1 MTPRQAV
8 AEAAKPRIPV
18 FSLFILAAVLLLGLI
33 IAELVVGSGNVALSD
48 VVHAASRPQSLAQ
61 IIIETIRLP
70 RALAAILVGAALAAA
85 GTVMQTVLR
94 NPLAAP
100 DILAV
105 TSGAQLAL
113 VIASLLLPF
122 AFPGFL
128 ATILGGAIGGG
139 LCLLV
144 GGGLRA
150 QPVRLALAGVAI
162 SLAFSALSSAIV
174 LMADDRASGVL
185 LWSSGLLEQSGWT
198 KVASLAPAILGGI
211 LLLSLL
217 GRQFDVMALGNDMAS
232 GLGLGKAPAV
242 IGLLATVVLS
252 GAAVSIAGPIG
263 FIGLAVPNF
272 LRAVGFHKHG
282 VLLPAAALMGAIALL
297 AADVSAQ
304 LLSSN
309 GTIIPT
315 GIFAACF
322 AAPVLILVLRRI
334 RGETRTRANLVSER
348 VLFQRKT
355 VLYSALVGLMLAAFL
370 LGLLFG
376 DGVAG
381 WQTDWQ
387 TDWQTV
393 QALRMPRVLI
403 AMGAGALLA
412 CAGLLLQLVTRNPLS
427 GPETLGL
434 SQGAALAG
442 LAGLLIGVVPGSPL
456 FALLAV
462 LGAGL
467 VVLCISLL
475 SARMSPERTA
485 LTGIAVAASLSA
497 VSTIIVIE
505 AKLQVAEALSWL
517 AGSTHGRNWQ
527 DVTALAPWLVLI
539 PLMMVLAR
547 RFDILAMGRDE
558 AESIGLN
565 TMSARIWT
573 MLLAALAV
581 AGAVATVGA
590 IGFVGLI
597 APHAARLCTGA
608 RYRQLV
614 PVTALM
620 GAILTALADVF
631 GRSLIAPQEIPA
643 GIVTA
648 FIGAPLF
655 ILLMR
660 RQSR

>member
-1 MTPRQAV
+1 MRSRDAV
-8 AEAAKPRIPV
+8 AEATKPRTHM
-18 FSLFILAAVLLLGLI
+18 FGLFLLASVLLLGLI
-33 IAELVVGSGNVALSD
+33 IAELLIGGGNVTLSD
-48 VVHAASRPQSLAQ
+48 VLQAPSRPQSLAQ

-70 RALAAILVGAALAAA
+70 RALAAVFVGAALAAA
-85 GTVMQTVLR
+85 GVIMQTVLR

-113 VIASLLLPF
+113 IIASLLLPF

-174 LMADDRASGVL
+174 LMADDRASGIL

-198 KVASLAPAILGGI
+198 RVASLAPAILAGI
-211 LLLSLL
+211 LLLALL

-232 GLGLGKAPAV
+232 GLGLGKAPAI

-272 LRAVGFHKHG
+272 LRAIGFHKHG
-282 VLLPAAALMGAIALL
+282 LLLPAAALLGAVALL
-297 AADVSAQ
+297 AADVAAQ
-304 LLSSN
+304 LLSSH
-309 GTIIPT
+309 GTFIPA
-315 GIFAACF
+315 GVFVACF

-334 RGETRTRANLVSER
+334 KGETRTRANVVSQK

-355 VLYSALVGLMLAAFL
+355 VLYPVLAGLMVTAFL

-381 WQTDWQ
+381 WQTDWN
-387 TDWQTV
+387 TV
-393 QALRMPRVLI
+393 YALRMPRVLI

-456 FALLAV
+456 FALLAL

-475 SARMSPERTA
+475 SIRMSPERTA
-485 LTGIAVAASLSA
+485 LTGIAVAASLAA

-539 PLMMVLAR
+539 PLMMILAR
-547 RFDILAMGRDE
+547 WFDILAMGRDE

-573 MLLAALAV
+573 MLLASLAV

-597 APHAARLCTGA
+597 APHAARLCSGA

-614 PVTALM
+614 PVTALI
-620 GAILTALADVF
+620 GAILTAFADMF
-631 GRSLIAPQEIPA
+631 GRTLIAPQEIPA

>member
-1 MTPRQAV
+1 MTPRHAV
-8 AEAAKPRIPV
+8 AEAAKPRIHV
-18 FSLFILAAVLLLGLI
+18 FSLFILATVLLLGLI

-48 VVHAASRPQSLAQ
+48 VVQAPSRPQSLAQ

-70 RALAAILVGAALAAA
+70 RALAAVLVGAALAAA

-113 VIASLLLPF
+113 IIASLLLPF

-211 LLLSLL
+211 LLLALL

-232 GLGLGKAPAV
+232 GLGLGKAPAI

-282 VLLPAAALMGAIALL
+282 ILLPAAGLLGAIALL

-304 LLSSN
+304 LLSNN

-315 GIFAACF
+315 GVLAACF

-334 RGETRTRANLVSER
+334 KGEMRARANVVSEK

-355 VLYSALVGLMLAAFL
+355 VLYSALVGMMLAAFL

-381 WQTDWQ
+381 WQTDWN
-387 TDWQTV
+387 TV
-393 QALRMPRVLI
+393 SALRMPRVLI

-527 DVTALAPWLVLI
+527 DVAALSPWLVLI

-565 TMSARIWT
+565 TMSARLWT
-573 MLLAALAV
+573 MLLASLAV

-597 APHAARLCTGA
+597 APHAARLCAGA

-620 GAILTALADVF
+620 GAILTAFADMF
-631 GRSLIAPQEIPA
+631 GRTLIAPQEIPA

>member
-1 MTPRQAV
+1 MRSRDAV
-8 AEAAKPRIPV
+8 AEATKPRTHM
-18 FSLFILAAVLLLGLI
+18 FGLFLLASVLLLGLI
-33 IAELVVGSGNVALSD
+33 IVELLVGGGNVTLSD
-48 VVHAASRPQSLAQ
+48 VLQAPSRPQSLAQ

-70 RALAAILVGAALAAA
+70 RALAAVLVGAALAAA
-85 GTVMQTVLR
+85 GVIMQTVLR

-113 VIASLLLPF
+113 IIASLLLPF

-174 LMADDRASGVL
+174 LMADDRASGIL

-198 KVASLAPAILGGI
+198 RVASLAPAILAGI
-211 LLLSLL
+211 LLLALL

-232 GLGLGKAPAV
+232 GLGLGKAPAI

-272 LRAVGFHKHG
+272 LRAIGFHKHG
-282 VLLPAAALMGAIALL
+282 LLLPAAALLGAVALL
-297 AADVSAQ
+297 AADVAAQ
-304 LLSSN
+304 LLSSH
-309 GTIIPT
+309 GTIIPA
-315 GIFAACF
+315 GVFAACF
-322 AAPVLILVLRRI
+322 AAPVLILVLRRLK
-334 RGETRTRANLVSER
+334 GETRTRANVVSQK

-355 VLYSALVGLMLAAFL
+355 ALYPVLVGLMVAAFL
-370 LGLLFG
+370 LGLIFG

-381 WQTDWQ
+381 WQTDWN
-387 TDWQTV
+387 TV
-393 QALRMPRVLI
+393 YALRMPRVLI

-456 FALLAV
+456 FALLAL

-475 SARMSPERTA
+475 SIRMSPERTA
-485 LTGIAVAASLSA
+485 LTGIAVAASLAA

-517 AGSTHGRNWQ
+517 AGSTHGRNWE
-527 DVTALAPWLVLI
+527 DVTALAPWLVVI
-539 PLMMVLAR
+539 PLMMILAR

-573 MLLAALAV
+573 MLLASLAV

-597 APHAARLCTGA
+597 APHAARLCSGA

-614 PVTALM
+614 PVTALI
-620 GAILTALADVF
+620 GAILTAFADMF
-631 GRSLIAPQEIPA
+631 GRTLIAPQEIPA

>member
-1 MTPRQAV
+1 MRSRDAV
-8 AEAAKPRIPV
+8 AEATKPRTHM
-18 FSLFILAAVLLLGLI
+18 FGLFLLASVLLLGLI
-33 IAELVVGSGNVALSD
+33 IAELLVGGGNVTLSD
-48 VVHAASRPQSLAQ
+48 VLQAPSRPQSLAQ

-70 RALAAILVGAALAAA
+70 RALAAVLVGAALAAA
-85 GTVMQTVLR
+85 GVIMQTVLR

-113 VIASLLLPF
+113 IIASLLLPF

-174 LMADDRASGVL
+174 LMADDRASGIL

-198 KVASLAPAILGGI
+198 RVASLAPAILAGI
-211 LLLSLL
+211 LLLALL

-232 GLGLGKAPAV
+232 GLGLGKAPAI

-272 LRAVGFHKHG
+272 LRAIGFHKHG
-282 VLLPAAALMGAIALL
+282 LLLPAAALLGAVALL
-297 AADVSAQ
+297 AADVAAQ
-304 LLSSN
+304 LLSSH
-309 GTIIPT
+309 GTIIPA
-315 GIFAACF
+315 GVFAACF
-322 AAPVLILVLRRI
+322 AAPVLILVLRRLK
-334 RGETRTRANLVSER
+334 GETRTRANVVSQK

-355 VLYSALVGLMLAAFL
+355 ALYPVLVGLMVAAFL
-370 LGLLFG
+370 LGLIFG

-381 WQTDWQ
+381 WQTDWN
-387 TDWQTV
+387 TV
-393 QALRMPRVLI
+393 YALRMPRVLI

-456 FALLAV
+456 FALLTL

-475 SARMSPERTA
+475 SIRMSPERTA
-485 LTGIAVAASLSA
+485 LTGIAVAASLAA

-517 AGSTHGRNWQ
+517 AGSTHGRNWE
-527 DVTALAPWLVLI
+527 DVTALAPWLVVI
-539 PLMMVLAR
+539 PLMMILAR

-573 MLLAALAV
+573 MLLASLAV

-597 APHAARLCTGA
+597 APHAARLCSGA

-614 PVTALM
+614 PVTALI
-620 GAILTALADVF
+620 GAILTAFADMF
-631 GRSLIAPQEIPA
+631 GRTLIAPQEIPA

>member
-1 MTPRQAV
+1 MRSRDAV
-8 AEAAKPRIPV
+8 AEAAKPRTHV
-18 FSLFILAAVLLLGLI
+18 FGLFLLASVLLLGLI
-33 IAELVVGSGNVALSD
+33 IAELLVGSGNVTLSD
-48 VVHAASRPQSLAQ
+48 VLQAPSRPQSLAQ

-70 RALAAILVGAALAAA
+70 RALAAVLVGAALAAT
-85 GTVMQTVLR
+85 GVIMQTVLR

-113 VIASLLLPF
+113 IIASLLLPF

-174 LMADDRASGVL
+174 LMADDRASGIL

-198 KVASLAPAILGGI
+198 RVASLAPAILAGI
-211 LLLSLL
+211 LLLALL

-232 GLGLGKAPAV
+232 GLGLGKAPAI

-282 VLLPAAALMGAIALL
+282 LLLPAAALLGAVALL
-297 AADVSAQ
+297 AADVAAQ
-304 LLSSN
+304 LLSSH
-309 GTIIPT
+309 GTIIPA
-315 GIFAACF
+315 GVFVACF

-334 RGETRTRANLVSER
+334 KGETRTRANVVSHK

-355 VLYSALVGLMLAAFL
+355 VLYPVLAGLMVAAFL

-381 WQTDWQ
+381 WQTDWN
-387 TDWQTV
+387 TV
-393 QALRMPRVLI
+393 YALRMPRVLI

-434 SQGAALAG
+434 SQGTALAG

-456 FALLAV
+456 FALLAL

-475 SARMSPERTA
+475 SIRMSPERTA
-485 LTGIAVAASLSA
+485 LTGIAVAASLAA

-539 PLMMVLAR
+539 PLMMILAR
-547 RFDILAMGRDE
+547 WFDILAMGRDE

-573 MLLAALAV
+573 MLLASLAV

-597 APHAARLCTGA
+597 APHAARLCSGA
-608 RYRQLV
+608 RYRPLV
-614 PVTALM
+614 PVTALI
-620 GAILTALADVF
+620 GAILTAFADMF
-631 GRSLIAPQEIPA
+631 GRTLIAPQEIPA

-660 RQSR
+660 RESR

>member
-1 MTPRQAV
+1 MRSRDAV
-8 AEAAKPRIPV
+8 AEATKPRTHM
-18 FSLFILAAVLLLGLI
+18 FGLFLLASVLLLGLI
-33 IAELVVGSGNVALSD
+33 IAELLVGGGNVTLSD
-48 VVHAASRPQSLAQ
+48 VLQAPSRPQSLAQ

-70 RALAAILVGAALAAA
+70 RALAAVLVGAALAAA
-85 GTVMQTVLR
+85 GVIMQTVLR

-113 VIASLLLPF
+113 IIASLLLPF

-174 LMADDRASGVL
+174 LMADDRASGIL

-198 KVASLAPAILGGI
+198 RVASLAPAILAGI
-211 LLLSLL
+211 LLLALL

-232 GLGLGKAPAV
+232 GLGLGKAPAI

-272 LRAVGFHKHG
+272 LRAIGFHKHG
-282 VLLPAAALMGAIALL
+282 LLLPAAALLGAVALL
-297 AADVSAQ
+297 AADVAAQ
-304 LLSSN
+304 LLSSH
-309 GTIIPT
+309 GTIIPA
-315 GIFAACF
+315 GVFAACF
-322 AAPVLILVLRRI
+322 AAPVLILVLRRLK
-334 RGETRTRANLVSER
+334 GETRTRANVVSQK

-355 VLYSALVGLMLAAFL
+355 ALYPVLVGLMVAAFL
-370 LGLLFG
+370 LGLIFG

-381 WQTDWQ
+381 WQTDWN
-387 TDWQTV
+387 TV
-393 QALRMPRVLI
+393 YALRMPRVLI

-456 FALLAV
+456 FALLAL

-475 SARMSPERTA
+475 SIRMSPERTA
-485 LTGIAVAASLSA
+485 LTGIAVAASLAA

-517 AGSTHGRNWQ
+517 AGSTHGRNWE
-527 DVTALAPWLVLI
+527 DVTALAPWLVVI
-539 PLMMVLAR
+539 PLMMILAR

-573 MLLAALAV
+573 MLLASLAV

-597 APHAARLCTGA
+597 APHAARLCSGA

-614 PVTALM
+614 PVTALI
-620 GAILTALADVF
+620 GAILTAFADMF
-631 GRSLIAPQEIPA
+631 GRTLIAPQEIPA

>member
-1 MTPRQAV
+1 MTPRHAV
-8 AEAAKPRIPV
+8 AEAAKPGIHV
-18 FSLFILAAVLLLGLI
+18 FSLFILATVLLLGLI

-48 VVHAASRPQSLAQ
+48 VLQAPSRPQSLAQ

-70 RALAAILVGAALAAA
+70 RALAAVLVGAALAAA

-113 VIASLLLPF
+113 IIASLLLPF

-211 LLLSLL
+211 LLLALL

-282 VLLPAAALMGAIALL
+282 MLLPAAGLLGAIALL

-304 LLSSN
+304 LLSNN

-315 GIFAACF
+315 GVLAACF

-334 RGETRTRANLVSER
+334 KGEMRTRANVVSEK

-355 VLYSALVGLMLAAFL
+355 VLYSALVGMMLAAFL
-370 LGLLFG
+370 LGLFFG

-381 WQTDWQ
+381 WQTDW
-387 TDWQTV
+387 DTV
-393 QALRMPRVLI
+393 SALRMPRVLI

-527 DVTALAPWLVLI
+527 DVAALAPWLVLI

-565 TMSARIWT
+565 TMSARLWT
-573 MLLAALAV
+573 MLLASLAV
-581 AGAVATVGA
+581 AGAVAAVGA

-597 APHAARLCTGA
+597 APHAARLCAGA

-620 GAILTALADVF
+620 GAILTAFADMF
-631 GRSLIAPQEIPA
+631 GRTLIAPQEIPA

>member
-1 MTPRQAV
+1 MRSRDAV
-8 AEAAKPRIPV
+8 AEAAKPRTHV
-18 FSLFILAAVLLLGLI
+18 FGLFLLASVLLLGLI
-33 IAELVVGSGNVALSD
+33 IAELLVGSGNVTLSD
-48 VVHAASRPQSLAQ
+48 VLQAPSRPQSLAQ

-70 RALAAILVGAALAAA
+70 RALAAVLVGAALAAA
-85 GTVMQTVLR
+85 GVIMQTVLR

-113 VIASLLLPF
+113 IIASLLLPF
-122 AFPGFL
+122 AFPSFL

-174 LMADDRASGVL
+174 LMADDRASGIL

-198 KVASLAPAILGGI
+198 RVASLAPAILAGI
-211 LLLSLL
+211 LLLALL

-232 GLGLGKAPAV
+232 GLGLGKAPAI

-272 LRAVGFHKHG
+272 LRAIGFHKHG
-282 VLLPAAALMGAIALL
+282 LLLPAAALLGAVALL
-297 AADVSAQ
+297 AADVAAQ
-304 LLSSN
+304 LLSSH
-309 GTIIPT
+309 GTIIPA
-315 GIFAACF
+315 GVFAACF

-334 RGETRTRANLVSER
+334 KGEARTRANVVSQK

-355 VLYSALVGLMLAAFL
+355 VLYPILVGLIVAAFL

-381 WQTDWQ
+381 WQTDWN
-387 TDWQTV
+387 TV
-393 QALRMPRVLI
+393 YALRMPRVLI

-412 CAGLLLQLVTRNPLS
+412 CAGLLLQLGTRNPLS

-456 FALLAV
+456 FALLAL

-475 SARMSPERTA
+475 SIRMSPERTA
-485 LTGIAVAASLSA
+485 LTGMAVAASLAA

-539 PLMMVLAR
+539 PLMMTLAR
-547 RFDILAMGRDE
+547 WFDILAMGRDE

-573 MLLAALAV
+573 MLLASLAV

-597 APHAARLCTGA
+597 APHAARLCSGA

-614 PVTALM
+614 PVTALI
-620 GAILTALADVF
+620 GAILTAFADIF
-631 GRSLIAPQEIPA
+631 GRTLIAPQEIPA

>member
-1 MTPRQAV
+1 MRSRDAV
-8 AEAAKPRIPV
+8 AEAAKPRAHV
-18 FSLFILAAVLLLGLI
+18 FGLFLLASVLLLGLI
-33 IAELVVGSGNVALSD
+33 IAELLVGSGNVTLSD
-48 VVHAASRPQSLAQ
+48 VLQAPSRPQSLAQ

-70 RALAAILVGAALAAA
+70 RALAAVLVGAALAAA
-85 GTVMQTVLR
+85 GVIMQTVLR

-113 VIASLLLPF
+113 IIASLLLPF
-122 AFPGFL
+122 AFPSFL

-174 LMADDRASGVL
+174 LMADDRASGIL

-198 KVASLAPAILGGI
+198 RVASLAPAILAGI
-211 LLLSLL
+211 LLLALL

-232 GLGLGKAPAV
+232 GLGLGKAPAI

-272 LRAVGFHKHG
+272 LRAIGFHNHG
-282 VLLPAAALMGAIALL
+282 LLLPAAALLGAGALL
-297 AADVSAQ
+297 AADVAAQ
-304 LLSSN
+304 LLSSH
-309 GTIIPT
+309 GTIIPA
-315 GIFAACF
+315 GVFAACF

-334 RGETRTRANLVSER
+334 KGEARTRANVVSQK

-355 VLYSALVGLMLAAFL
+355 VLYPILVGLIVAAFL

-381 WQTDWQ
+381 WQTDWN
-387 TDWQTV
+387 TV
-393 QALRMPRVLI
+393 YALRMPRVLI

-456 FALLAV
+456 FALLAL

-475 SARMSPERTA
+475 SIRMSPERTA
-485 LTGIAVAASLSA
+485 LTGIAVAASLAA

-505 AKLQVAEALSWL
+505 AKLKVAEALSWL

-527 DVTALAPWLVLI
+527 DVTALAPWLVVI
-539 PLMMVLAR
+539 PLMMILAR

-573 MLLAALAV
+573 MLLASLAV

-597 APHAARLCTGA
+597 APHAARLCSGA

-614 PVTALM
+614 PVTALI
-620 GAILTALADVF
+620 GAILTAFADIF
-631 GRSLIAPQEIPA
+631 GRTLIAPQEIPA

>member
-1 MTPRQAV
+1 MTPRHAV
-8 AEAAKPRIPV
+8 AEAAKPRIHV
-18 FSLFILAAVLLLGLI
+18 FSLFILATVLLLGLI
-33 IAELVVGSGNVALSD
+33 IAELVVGSGNIALSD
-48 VVHAASRPQSLAQ
+48 VLQAPSRPHSLPQ

-70 RALAAILVGAALAAA
+70 RALAAVLVGAALAAA

-113 VIASLLLPF
+113 IVASLLLPF

-211 LLLSLL
+211 LLLALL

-232 GLGLGKAPAV
+232 GLGLGKAPAI

-282 VLLPAAALMGAIALL
+282 MLLPAAGLLGAIALL

-304 LLSSN
+304 LLSNN

-315 GIFAACF
+315 GVLAACL

-334 RGETRTRANLVSER
+334 KGEMRTRANVVSEK

-355 VLYSALVGLMLAAFL
+355 VLYSALVGMMLAAFL

-381 WQTDWQ
+381 WQTDW
-387 TDWQTV
+387 DTV
-393 QALRMPRVLI
+393 SALRMPRVLI

-442 LAGLLIGVVPGSPL
+442 LAGLLIGVVPGSPQ

-558 AESIGLN
+558 AESLGLN
-565 TMSARIWT
+565 TMSARLWT
-573 MLLAALAV
+573 MLLASLAV

-597 APHAARLCTGA
+597 APHAARLCAGA

-614 PVTALM
+614 PVTALV
-620 GAILTALADVF
+620 GAILTAFADMF
-631 GRSLIAPQEIPA
+631 GRTLIAPQEIPA

>member
-1 MTPRQAV
+1 MKSRDAV
-8 AEAAKPRIPV
+8 AAAAKPRTHV
-18 FSLFILAAVLLLGLI
+18 LGLFLLASVLLLGLI
-33 IAELVVGSGNVALSD
+33 IAELLVGSGNVTLSD
-48 VVHAASRPQSLAQ
+48 VLQAPSRPQSLAQ

-70 RALAAILVGAALAAA
+70 RALAAVLVGAALAAA
-85 GTVMQTVLR
+85 GVIMQTVLR

-113 VIASLLLPF
+113 IIASLLLPF

-174 LMADDRASGVL
+174 LMADDRASGIL

-198 KVASLAPAILGGI
+198 RVASLAPAILAGI
-211 LLLSLL
+211 LLLALL

-232 GLGLGKAPAV
+232 GLGLGKAPAI

-272 LRAVGFHKHG
+272 LRAIGFHKHG
-282 VLLPAAALMGAIALL
+282 LLLPAAALLGAVALL
-297 AADVSAQ
+297 AADVAAQ
-304 LLSSN
+304 LLSSH
-309 GTIIPT
+309 GTIIPA
-315 GIFAACF
+315 GVFVACF

-334 RGETRTRANLVSER
+334 KGETRTRANVVSQK

-355 VLYSALVGLMLAAFL
+355 VLYPVLAGLMVTAFL

-381 WQTDWQ
+381 WQTDWN
-387 TDWQTV
+387 TV
-393 QALRMPRVLI
+393 YALRMPRVLI
-403 AMGAGALLA
+403 AIGAGALLA

-456 FALLAV
+456 FALLAL

-475 SARMSPERTA
+475 SIRMSPERTA
-485 LTGIAVAASLSA
+485 LTGIAVASSLAA

-539 PLMMVLAR
+539 PLMMILAR
-547 RFDILAMGRDE
+547 WFDILAMGRDE

-573 MLLAALAV
+573 MLLASLAV

-597 APHAARLCTGA
+597 APHAARLCSGA

-614 PVTALM
+614 PVTALI
-620 GAILTALADVF
+620 GAILTAFADMF
-631 GRSLIAPQEIPA
+631 GRTLIAPQEIPA

>member
-1 MTPRQAV
+1 MTSRDVV
-8 AEAAKPRIPV
+8 AEAAKPRTYV
-18 FSLFILAAVLLLGLI
+18 VGLFILASMLLLGLV

-48 VVHAASRPQSLAQ
+48 ALQAPSRPQSLAQ

-70 RALAAILVGAALAAA
+70 RAFAAVLVGAALATA
-85 GTVMQTVLR
+85 GVVMQTVLR

-113 VIASLLLPF
+113 IVVSLLLPF

-128 ATILGGAIGGG
+128 ATILGGAISGG

-162 SLAFSALSSAIV
+162 SLALSALSSAIV

-198 KVASLAPAILGGI
+198 KIVPLAPAIIGGI
-211 LLLSLL
+211 LLLTLL

-232 GLGLGKAPAV
+232 GLGLGKAPAIV
-242 IGLLATVVLS
+242 GLLITVVLS

-272 LRAVGFHKHG
+272 LRALGFSKHG
-282 VLLPAAALMGAIALL
+282 ILLPTASLLGAVALL
-297 AADVSAQ
+297 AADVAAQ

-315 GIFAACF
+315 GILPACF

-334 RGETRTRANLVSER
+334 KGETRSRANIVSGK
-348 VLFQRKT
+348 VQFQRKA
-355 VLYSALVGLMLAAFL
+355 VLYPILVGLMVVALL
-370 LGLLFG
+370 LGLFFG

-381 WQTDWQ
+381 WQTDW
-387 TDWQTV
+387 DTV
-393 QALRMPRVLI
+393 YALRLPRVLI

-456 FALLAV
+456 FALLAT
-462 LGAGL
+462 LGACL
-467 VVLCISLL
+467 VVLVISLL
-475 SARMSPERTA
+475 STRMSPERTA

-497 VSTIIVIE
+497 VSTVIVIE

-527 DVTALAPWLVLI
+527 DVAALAPWLALI
-539 PLMMVLAR
+539 PLFMMLAR
-547 RFDILAMGRDE
+547 WFDILAMGRDE

-573 MLLAALAV
+573 MLLASLAV

-597 APHAARLCTGA
+597 APHAARLCSGA

-620 GAILTALADVF
+620 GAILTAFADMI
-631 GRSLIAPQEIPA
+631 GRTLIAPHEIPA

-660 RQSR
+660 HQSR

>member
-1 MTPRQAV
+1 MTARNAV
-8 AEAAKPRIPV
+8 AQAAKPRTCV
-18 FSLFILAAVLLLGLI
+18 FGLFMLASVLMLGLI

-48 VVHAASRPQSLAQ
+48 VLQAPLRPQSLAQ

-70 RALAAILVGAALAAA
+70 RALAAVLVGAALATA
-85 GTVMQTVLR
+85 GAVMQTVLR

-113 VIASLLLPF
+113 VVASLLLPF

-185 LWSSGLLEQSGWT
+185 MWSSGLLEQSGWT
-198 KVASLAPAILGGI
+198 KVASLAPAIFGGI
-211 LLLSLL
+211 LLLALL

-232 GLGLGKAPAV
+232 GLGLGKAPAI

-282 VLLPAAALMGAIALL
+282 ILLPAAALLGAIALL
-297 AADVSAQ
+297 AADVAAQ

-309 GTIIPT
+309 SAIIPT
-315 GIFAACF
+315 GVFAACF

-334 RGETRTRANLVSER
+334 RGETRTRANVVSEK
-348 VLFQRKT
+348 VLFPRKT
-355 VLYSALVGLMLAAFL
+355 VLYSVLAGLIAAAFL
-370 LGLLFG
+370 LGLFFG

-381 WQTDWQ
+381 WQTDWN
-387 TDWQTV
+387 TV
-393 QALRMPRVLI
+393 YALRMPRVLI

-462 LGAGL
+462 VGAGL

-475 SARMSPERTA
+475 STRMSPERTA
-485 LTGIAVAASLSA
+485 LTGIAVAASLAA
-497 VSTIIVIE
+497 VSTVIVIE

-517 AGSTHGRNWQ
+517 AGSTHGRNWH
-527 DVTALAPWLVLI
+527 DVAVLAPWLIVI
-539 PLMMVLAR
+539 PLLMMLAR
-547 RFDILAMGRDE
+547 WFDILAMGRDE

-565 TMSARIWT
+565 TTSARIWT
-573 MLLAALAV
+573 MLLASLAV

-597 APHAARLCTGA
+597 APHAARLCGGA

-614 PVTALM
+614 PVTALL
-620 GAILTALADVF
+620 GAILTAFADMF
-631 GRSLIAPQEIPA
+631 GRTLIAPQEIPA

-655 ILLMR
+655 ILLLR
-660 RQSR
+660 RQ

>member
-1 MTPRQAV
+1 MRSLDAV
-8 AEAAKPRIPV
+8 AEAAKPRTHV
-18 FSLFILAAVLLLGLI
+18 FGLFLLASVLLLGLI
-33 IAELVVGSGNVALSD
+33 IAELLVGSGNVTMSD
-48 VVHAASRPQSLAQ
+48 VLQAPSRPQSLAQ

-70 RALAAILVGAALAAA
+70 RALAAVLVGAALAAA
-85 GTVMQTVLR
+85 GVIMQTVLR

-113 VIASLLLPF
+113 IIASLLLPF

-174 LMADDRASGVL
+174 LMADDRASGIL

-198 KVASLAPAILGGI
+198 RVASLAPAILAGI
-211 LLLSLL
+211 LLLALL
-217 GRQFDVMALGNDMAS
+217 GRQFDVMALGSDMAS
-232 GLGLGKAPAV
+232 GLGLGKAPAI

-272 LRAVGFHKHG
+272 LRAIGFHKHG
-282 VLLPAAALMGAIALL
+282 LLLPAAALLGAVALL
-297 AADVSAQ
+297 AADVAAQ
-304 LLSSN
+304 LLSSP
-309 GTIIPT
+309 GTIIPA
-315 GIFAACF
+315 GVFAACF
-322 AAPVLILVLRRI
+322 AAPVLILVLRRLK
-334 RGETRTRANLVSER
+334 GETRTRANVVSQK

-355 VLYSALVGLMLAAFL
+355 VLYPVLVGLMVAAFL

-381 WQTDWQ
+381 CQTDWN
-387 TDWQTV
+387 TV
-393 QALRMPRVLI
+393 YALRMPRVLI

-456 FALLAV
+456 FALLAL

-475 SARMSPERTA
+475 SIRMSPERTA
-485 LTGIAVAASLSA
+485 LTGIAVAASLAA

-539 PLMMVLAR
+539 PLMMILAR
-547 RFDILAMGRDE
+547 WFDILAMGRDE

-573 MLLAALAV
+573 MLLASLAV

-597 APHAARLCTGA
+597 APHAARLCSGA

-614 PVTALM
+614 PVTALI
-620 GAILTALADVF
+620 GAILTAFADMF
-631 GRSLIAPQEIPA
+631 GRTLIAPQEIPA

>member
-1 MTPRQAV
+1 MRSRDAV
-8 AEAAKPRIPV
+8 AEAAKPRTHV
-18 FSLFILAAVLLLGLI
+18 FGLFLLASVLLLGLI
-33 IAELVVGSGNVALSD
+33 IAELLVGSGNVTLSD
-48 VVHAASRPQSLAQ
+48 VLQAPSRPQSLAQ

-70 RALAAILVGAALAAA
+70 RALAAVLVGAALAAA
-85 GTVMQTVLR
+85 GVIMQTVLR

-113 VIASLLLPF
+113 IISSLLLPF
-122 AFPGFL
+122 AFPSFL

-174 LMADDRASGVL
+174 LMADDRASGIL

-198 KVASLAPAILGGI
+198 RVASLAPAILAGI
-211 LLLSLL
+211 LLLALL

-232 GLGLGKAPAV
+232 GLGLGKAPAI

-272 LRAVGFHKHG
+272 LRAIGFHKHG
-282 VLLPAAALMGAIALL
+282 LLLPAAALLGAVALL
-297 AADVSAQ
+297 AADVAAQ
-304 LLSSN
+304 LLSSH
-309 GTIIPT
+309 GTIIPA
-315 GIFAACF
+315 GVFAACF

-334 RGETRTRANLVSER
+334 KGEARTRANVVSQK

-355 VLYSALVGLMLAAFL
+355 VLYPILVGLIVAAFL

-381 WQTDWQ
+381 WQTDWN
-387 TDWQTV
+387 TV
-393 QALRMPRVLI
+393 YALRMPRVLI

-412 CAGLLLQLVTRNPLS
+412 CAGLLLQLGTRNPLS

-456 FALLAV
+456 FALLAL

-475 SARMSPERTA
+475 SIRMSPERTA
-485 LTGIAVAASLSA
+485 LTGMAVAASLAA

-539 PLMMVLAR
+539 PLMMTLAR
-547 RFDILAMGRDE
+547 WFDILAMGRDE

-573 MLLAALAV
+573 MLLASLAV

-597 APHAARLCTGA
+597 APHAARLCSGA

-614 PVTALM
+614 PVTALI
-620 GAILTALADVF
+620 GAILTAFADIF
-631 GRSLIAPQEIPA
+631 GRTLIAPQEIPA

>member
-1 MTPRQAV
+1 MRSRDAV
-8 AEAAKPRIPV
+8 AEAAKPRTHV
-18 FSLFILAAVLLLGLI
+18 FGLFLLASVLLLGLI
-33 IAELVVGSGNVALSD
+33 IAELLVGSGNVTMSD
-48 VVHAASRPQSLAQ
+48 VLQAPSRPHSLAQ

-70 RALAAILVGAALAAA
+70 RALAAVLVGAALAAA
-85 GTVMQTVLR
+85 GVIMQTVLR

-113 VIASLLLPF
+113 IIASLLLPF

-174 LMADDRASGVL
+174 LMADDRASGIL

-198 KVASLAPAILGGI
+198 RVASLAPAILVGI
-211 LLLSLL
+211 LLLALL
-217 GRQFDVMALGNDMAS
+217 GRQFDVMALGSDMAS
-232 GLGLGKAPAV
+232 GLGLGKAPAI

-272 LRAVGFHKHG
+272 LRAIGFHKHG
-282 VLLPAAALMGAIALL
+282 LLLPAAGLLGAVALL
-297 AADVSAQ
+297 AADVAAQ
-304 LLSSN
+304 LLSSH
-309 GTIIPT
+309 GTIIPA
-315 GIFAACF
+315 GVFVACF
-322 AAPVLILVLRRI
+322 AAPVLILVLGRI
-334 RGETRTRANLVSER
+334 KGETRTRANVVSQK

-355 VLYSALVGLMLAAFL
+355 VLYPVLIGLMVTAFL

-381 WQTDWQ
+381 WQTDWN
-387 TDWQTV
+387 TV
-393 QALRMPRVLI
+393 YALRMPRVLI

-456 FALLAV
+456 FALLAL

-475 SARMSPERTA
+475 SIRMSPERTA
-485 LTGIAVAASLSA
+485 LTGIAVAASLAA

-539 PLMMVLAR
+539 PLMMILAR
-547 RFDILAMGRDE
+547 WFDILAMGRDE

-573 MLLAALAV
+573 MLLASLAV

-597 APHAARLCTGA
+597 APHAARLCSGA

-614 PVTALM
+614 PVTALI
-620 GAILTALADVF
+620 GAILTAFADMF
-631 GRSLIAPQEIPA
+631 GRTLIAPQEIPA

>member
-1 MTPRQAV
+1 MTPRHAV
-8 AEAAKPRIPV
+8 AEAAKPRIHV
-18 FSLFILAAVLLLGLI
+18 FSLFILATVLLLGLI
-33 IAELVVGSGNVALSD
+33 VAELVVGSGNVALSD
-48 VVHAASRPQSLAQ
+48 VLQAPSRPQSLAQ

-70 RALAAILVGAALAAA
+70 RALAAVLVGAALAAA
-85 GTVMQTVLR
+85 GSVMQTVLR

-113 VIASLLLPF
+113 IIASLLLPF

-211 LLLSLL
+211 LLLALL

-232 GLGLGKAPAV
+232 GLGLGKAPAI

-282 VLLPAAALMGAIALL
+282 MLLPAAGLLGAIALL

-304 LLSSN
+304 LLSNN

-315 GIFAACF
+315 GVLAACF

-334 RGETRTRANLVSER
+334 RGEMRTRANVVSEK
-348 VLFQRKT
+348 VLFQRQT
-355 VLYSALVGLMLAAFL
+355 VLYSALVGMMLAAFL

-381 WQTDWQ
+381 WQTDW
-387 TDWQTV
+387 DTV
-393 QALRMPRVLI
+393 SALRMPRVLI

-527 DVTALAPWLVLI
+527 DVAALAPWLVLI

-565 TMSARIWT
+565 TMSARLWT
-573 MLLAALAV
+573 MLLASLAV

-597 APHAARLCTGA
+597 APHAARLCAGA

-620 GAILTALADVF
+620 GAILTAFADMF
-631 GRSLIAPQEIPA
+631 GRTLIAPQEIPA

>member
-1 MTPRQAV
+1 MRSRDAV
-8 AEAAKPRIPV
+8 AEATKPRTHM
-18 FSLFILAAVLLLGLI
+18 FGLFLLASVLLLGLI
-33 IAELVVGSGNVALSD
+33 IAELLVGGGNVTLSD
-48 VVHAASRPQSLAQ
+48 VLQAPSRPQSLAQ

-70 RALAAILVGAALAAA
+70 RALAAVLVGAALAAA
-85 GTVMQTVLR
+85 GVIMQTVLR

-113 VIASLLLPF
+113 IIASLLLPF

-174 LMADDRASGVL
+174 LMADDRASGIL

-198 KVASLAPAILGGI
+198 RVASLAPAILVGI
-211 LLLSLL
+211 LLLALL
-217 GRQFDVMALGNDMAS
+217 GRQFDVMALGSDMAS
-232 GLGLGKAPAV
+232 GLGLGKAPAI

-272 LRAVGFHKHG
+272 LRAIGFHKHG
-282 VLLPAAALMGAIALL
+282 LLLPAAGLLGAVALL
-297 AADVSAQ
+297 AADVAAQ
-304 LLSSN
+304 LLSSH
-309 GTIIPT
+309 GTIIPA
-315 GIFAACF
+315 GVFVACF
-322 AAPVLILVLRRI
+322 AAPVLILVLGRI
-334 RGETRTRANLVSER
+334 KGETRTRANVVSQK

-355 VLYSALVGLMLAAFL
+355 VLYPVLIGLMVTAFL

-381 WQTDWQ
+381 WQTDWN
-387 TDWQTV
+387 TV
-393 QALRMPRVLI
+393 YALRMPRVLI

-456 FALLAV
+456 FALLAL

-475 SARMSPERTA
+475 SIRMSPERTA
-485 LTGIAVAASLSA
+485 LTGIAVAASLAA

-539 PLMMVLAR
+539 PLMMILAR
-547 RFDILAMGRDE
+547 WFDILAMGRDE

-573 MLLAALAV
+573 MLLASLAV

-597 APHAARLCTGA
+597 APHAARLCSGA

-614 PVTALM
+614 PVTALI
-620 GAILTALADVF
+620 GAILTAFADMF
-631 GRSLIAPQEIPA
+631 GRTLIAPQEIPA

>member
-1 MTPRQAV
+1 MTSQDVV
-8 AEAAKPRIPV
+8 AEAVRPKTHV
-18 FSLFILAAVLLLGLI
+18 FGLLIFSAVLLLGLI
-33 IAELVVGSGNVALSD
+33 IAELIVGSGNIALYD
-48 VVHAASRPQSLAQ
+48 VSQAPFRPQSLAQ

-70 RALAAILVGAALAAA
+70 RAIAAVLVGAALATSGA
-85 GTVMQTVLR
+85 VMQTVLR

-113 VIASLLLPF
+113 VVVSLLLPF
-122 AFPGFL
+122 AFPSFL
-128 ATILGGAIGGG
+128 ATILGGVIGGS
-139 LCLLV
+139 LCLLA

-198 KVASLAPAILGGI
+198 KIVPLAPAIIGGI
-211 LLLSLL
+211 LLLILF
-217 GRQFDVMALGNDMAS
+217 GRQFDALALGNDMAS
-232 GLGLGKAPAV
+232 GLGLGRAPAIV
-242 IGLLATVVLS
+242 GLLATVVLS

-272 LRAVGFHKHG
+272 LRVLGFSKHRI
-282 VLLPAAALMGAIALL
+282 LLPSASILGAVTLL
-297 AADVSAQ
+297 AADVAAQ

-315 GIFAACF
+315 GVLVACF
-322 AAPVLILVLRRI
+322 AAPVLILVLRTI
-334 RGETRTRANLVSER
+334 RGETRPRANVVAGK
-348 VLFQRKT
+348 VLFQRKA
-355 VLYSALVGLMLAAFL
+355 VLYPVLAGLMMITLL
-370 LGLLFG
+370 LGLFFG

-381 WQTDWQ
+381 WQTDWY
-387 TDWQTV
+387 TV
-393 QALRMPRVLI
+393 YTLRLPRVLI

-434 SQGAALAG
+434 SQGATLAG
-442 LAGLLIGVVPGSPL
+442 LTGLLIGVVPGSAS
-456 FALLAV
+456 FALLAA
-462 LGAGL
+462 LGVCL
-467 VVLCISLL
+467 VVLFISLF
-475 SARMSPERTA
+475 SASRSPQRTA

-497 VSTIIVIE
+497 LSTVIVIE

-517 AGSTHGRNWQ
+517 AGSTHGRSWQ
-527 DVTALAPWLVLI
+527 DVLALVPWLTLI
-539 PLMMVLAR
+539 PLMMMFVR

-565 TMSARIWT
+565 TMSTRIWT
-573 MLLAALAV
+573 MLLASMAV
-581 AGAVATVGA
+581 AGAVAAVGA

-597 APHAARLCTGA
+597 APHAARFCTGA

-614 PVTALM
+614 PVAALI
-620 GAILTALADVF
+620 GAILTVFADMF
-631 GRSLIAPQEIPA
+631 GRTLIAPHEIPA

>member
-1 MTPRQAV
+1 MRSRDAV
-8 AEAAKPRIPV
+8 AEAAKPRTHV
-18 FSLFILAAVLLLGLI
+18 FGLFLLASVLLLGLI
-33 IAELVVGSGNVALSD
+33 IAELLVGSGNVTLSD
-48 VVHAASRPQSLAQ
+48 VLQAPSRPQSLAQ

-70 RALAAILVGAALAAA
+70 RALAAVLVGAALAAA
-85 GTVMQTVLR
+85 GAVMQTVLR

-113 VIASLLLPF
+113 IIASLLLPF

-174 LMADDRASGVL
+174 LMADDRASGIL

-198 KVASLAPAILGGI
+198 RVASLAPAILAGI
-211 LLLSLL
+211 LLLALL

-232 GLGLGKAPAV
+232 GLGLGKVPAI

-272 LRAVGFHKHG
+272 LRAIGFHKHG
-282 VLLPAAALMGAIALL
+282 LLLPAAALLGAVALL
-297 AADVSAQ
+297 AADVAAQ
-304 LLSSN
+304 LLSSH
-309 GTIIPT
+309 GTIIPA
-315 GIFAACF
+315 GVFAACF
-322 AAPVLILVLRRI
+322 AAPVLILVLRRLK
-334 RGETRTRANLVSER
+334 GETRTRANVVSQK

-355 VLYSALVGLMLAAFL
+355 VLYPVLVGLMVAAFL
-370 LGLLFG
+370 LGLISG

-381 WQTDWQ
+381 WQTDWN
-387 TDWQTV
+387 TV
-393 QALRMPRVLI
+393 YALRMPRVLI

-456 FALLAV
+456 FALLAL

-475 SARMSPERTA
+475 SIRMSPERTA
-485 LTGIAVAASLSA
+485 LTGIAVAASLAA

-527 DVTALAPWLVLI
+527 DVTALAPWLVVI
-539 PLMMVLAR
+539 PLMMILAR

-573 MLLAALAV
+573 MLLASLAV

-597 APHAARLCTGA
+597 APHAARLCSGA

-614 PVTALM
+614 PVTALI
-620 GAILTALADVF
+620 GAILTAFADMF
-631 GRSLIAPQEIPA
+631 GRTLIAPQEIPA

>member
-1 MTPRQAV
+1 MTPRHAV
-8 AEAAKPRIPV
+8 AEAAKPRIHV
-18 FSLFILAAVLLLGLI
+18 FSLFILATVLLLGLI
-33 IAELVVGSGNVALSD
+33 VAELVVGSGNVALSD
-48 VVHAASRPQSLAQ
+48 VLQAPSRPQSLAQ

-70 RALAAILVGAALAAA
+70 RALAAVLVGAALAAA

-113 VIASLLLPF
+113 IIASLLLPF

-128 ATILGGAIGGG
+128 ATIIGGAIGGG

-211 LLLSLL
+211 LLLALL

-232 GLGLGKAPAV
+232 GLGLGKAPAI

-282 VLLPAAALMGAIALL
+282 ILLPAAGLLGAIALL

-304 LLSSN
+304 LLSNN

-315 GIFAACF
+315 GVLAACF

-334 RGETRTRANLVSER
+334 KGEMRARANVVSEK

-355 VLYSALVGLMLAAFL
+355 VLYSALVGMMLAAFL

-376 DGVAG
+376 DGVAS
-381 WQTDWQ
+381 WQTDW
-387 TDWQTV
+387 DTV
-393 QALRMPRVLI
+393 SALRMPRVLI

-485 LTGIAVAASLSA
+485 LTGIAIAASLSA

-527 DVTALAPWLVLI
+527 DVAALAPWLVLI

-558 AESIGLN
+558 AESLGLN
-565 TMSARIWT
+565 TMSARLWT
-573 MLLAALAV
+573 MLLASLAV

-597 APHAARLCTGA
+597 APHAARLCAGA

-620 GAILTALADVF
+620 GAILTAFADMF
-631 GRSLIAPQEIPA
+631 GRTLIAPQEIPA

>member
-1 MTPRQAV
+1 MTLRDAV
-8 AEAAKPRIPV
+8 AQAAKPRTCV
-18 FSLFILAAVLLLGLI
+18 FGLFMLASVLMLGLI

-48 VVHAASRPQSLAQ
+48 VLQAPSRTQSLAQ

-70 RALAAILVGAALAAA
+70 RALAAVLVGAALATA
-85 GTVMQTVLR
+85 GAVMQTVLR

-113 VIASLLLPF
+113 VVASLLLPF

-185 LWSSGLLEQSGWT
+185 MWSSGLLEQSGWT
-198 KVASLAPAILGGI
+198 KVASLAPAIFGGI
-211 LLLSLL
+211 LLLALL

-232 GLGLGKAPAV
+232 GLGLGKAPAI

-282 VLLPAAALMGAIALL
+282 ILLPAAALLGAIALL
-297 AADVSAQ
+297 AADVAAQ

-309 GTIIPT
+309 SAIIPT
-315 GIFAACF
+315 GVFAACF

-334 RGETRTRANLVSER
+334 RGETRNRANVVSEK
-348 VLFQRKT
+348 VLFPQKT
-355 VLYSALVGLMLAAFL
+355 VLYSVLAGLIAAAFL
-370 LGLLFG
+370 LGLFFG

-381 WQTDWQ
+381 WQTDW
-387 TDWQTV
+387 DTV
-393 QALRMPRVLI
+393 YALRMPRVLI

-456 FALLAV
+456 FALLALV
-462 LGAGL
+462 GAGL

-475 SARMSPERTA
+475 STRMSPERTA
-485 LTGIAVAASLSA
+485 LTGIAVAASLAA
-497 VSTIIVIE
+497 VSTVIVIE

-517 AGSTHGRNWQ
+517 AGSTHGRNWH
-527 DVTALAPWLVLI
+527 DVAALAPWLIVI
-539 PLMMVLAR
+539 PLLMILAR
-547 RFDILAMGRDE
+547 WFDILAMGRDE

-573 MLLAALAV
+573 MLLASLAV

-597 APHAARLCTGA
+597 APHAARLCSGA

-614 PVTALM
+614 PVTALL
-620 GAILTALADVF
+620 GAIVTAFADMI
-631 GRSLIAPQEIPA
+631 GRTLIAPQEIPA

-660 RQSR
+660 RKSR

>member
-1 MTPRQAV
+1 MTLRDAV
-8 AEAAKPRIPV
+8 AQAAKPRTCV
-18 FSLFILAAVLLLGLI
+18 FGLFMLASVLMLGLI

-48 VVHAASRPQSLAQ
+48 VLQAPLRPQSLAQ

-70 RALAAILVGAALAAA
+70 RALAAVLVGAALATA
-85 GTVMQTVLR
+85 GAVMQTVLR

-113 VIASLLLPF
+113 VVASLLLPF

-185 LWSSGLLEQSGWT
+185 MWSSGLLEQSGWT
-198 KVASLAPAILGGI
+198 KVASLAPAIFGGI
-211 LLLSLL
+211 LLLALL

-232 GLGLGKAPAV
+232 GLGLGKAPAI

-282 VLLPAAALMGAIALL
+282 VLLPAAGLMGAVALL

-355 VLYSALVGLMLAAFL
+355 VLYSTLAGLMLAAFL

-381 WQTDWQ
+381 WQ

-573 MLLAALAV
+573 MLLATLAV

-614 PVTALM
+614 PVTALV

>member
-1 MTPRQAV
+1 MRSRDAV
-8 AEAAKPRIPV
+8 AEAAKPRTHV
-18 FSLFILAAVLLLGLI
+18 FGLFLLASVLLLGLI
-33 IAELVVGSGNVALSD
+33 IAELLVGSGNVTLSD
-48 VVHAASRPQSLAQ
+48 VLQAPSRPQSLAQ

-70 RALAAILVGAALAAA
+70 RALAAVLVGAALAAA
-85 GTVMQTVLR
+85 GVIMQTVLR

-113 VIASLLLPF
+113 IIASLLLPF
-122 AFPGFL
+122 AFPSFL

-174 LMADDRASGVL
+174 LMADDRASGIL

-198 KVASLAPAILGGI
+198 RVASLAPAILAGI
-211 LLLSLL
+211 LLLALL

-232 GLGLGKAPAV
+232 GLGLGKAPAI

-272 LRAVGFHKHG
+272 LRAIGFHKHG
-282 VLLPAAALMGAIALL
+282 LLLPAAALLGAVALL
-297 AADVSAQ
+297 AADVAAQ
-304 LLSSN
+304 LLSSH
-309 GTIIPT
+309 GTIIPA
-315 GIFAACF
+315 GVFAACF
-322 AAPVLILVLRRI
+322 AAPVLILVLRRLK
-334 RGETRTRANLVSER
+334 GETRTRANVVSQK

-355 VLYSALVGLMLAAFL
+355 VLYPVLVGLMVAAFL
-370 LGLLFG
+370 LGLISG

-381 WQTDWQ
+381 WQTDWN
-387 TDWQTV
+387 TV
-393 QALRMPRVLI
+393 YALRMPRVLI

-412 CAGLLLQLVTRNPLS
+412 CAGLLLQLGTRNPLS

-456 FALLAV
+456 FALLAL

-475 SARMSPERTA
+475 SIRMSPERTA
-485 LTGIAVAASLSA
+485 LTGMAVAASLAA

-539 PLMMVLAR
+539 PLMMTLAR
-547 RFDILAMGRDE
+547 WFDILAMGRDE

-573 MLLAALAV
+573 MLLASLAV

-597 APHAARLCTGA
+597 APHAARLCSGA

-614 PVTALM
+614 PVTALI
-620 GAILTALADVF
+620 GAILTAFADIF
-631 GRSLIAPQEIPA
+631 GRTLIAPQEIPA

>member
-1 MTPRQAV
+1 MRSRDAV
-8 AEAAKPRIPV
+8 AEATKPRTHM
-18 FSLFILAAVLLLGLI
+18 FGLFLLASVLLLGLI
-33 IAELVVGSGNVALSD
+33 IAELLVGGGNVTLSD
-48 VVHAASRPQSLAQ
+48 VLQAPSRPQSLAQ

-70 RALAAILVGAALAAA
+70 RALAAVLVGAALAAA
-85 GTVMQTVLR
+85 GVIMQTVLR

-113 VIASLLLPF
+113 IIASLLLPF

-174 LMADDRASGVL
+174 LMADDRASGIL

-198 KVASLAPAILGGI
+198 KVASLAPAILAGI
-211 LLLSLL
+211 LLLALL

-232 GLGLGKAPAV
+232 GLGLGKAPAI

-282 VLLPAAALMGAIALL
+282 LLLPAAALLGAVALL
-297 AADVSAQ
+297 AADVAAQ
-304 LLSSN
+304 LLSSH
-309 GTIIPT
+309 GTIIPA
-315 GIFAACF
+315 GVFVACF

-334 RGETRTRANLVSER
+334 KGETRTRANVVSQK

-355 VLYSALVGLMLAAFL
+355 VLYPVLAGLMVAAFL

-381 WQTDWQ
+381 WQTDWN
-387 TDWQTV
+387 TV
-393 QALRMPRVLI
+393 YALRMPRVLI

-456 FALLAV
+456 FALLAL

-475 SARMSPERTA
+475 SIRMSPERTA
-485 LTGIAVAASLSA
+485 LTGIAVAASLA
-497 VSTIIVIE
+497 ALSTIIVIE

-539 PLMMVLAR
+539 LLMMILAR
-547 RFDILAMGRDE
+547 WFDILAMGRDE

-573 MLLAALAV
+573 MLLASLAV

-597 APHAARLCTGA
+597 APHAARLCSGA

-614 PVTALM
+614 PVTALI
-620 GAILTALADVF
+620 GAILTAFADMF
-631 GRSLIAPQEIPA
+631 GRTLIAPQEIPA

>member
-1 MTPRQAV
+1 MRSRDAV
-8 AEAAKPRIPV
+8 AEAAKPRTHV
-18 FSLFILAAVLLLGLI
+18 FGLFLLASLLLLGLI
-33 IAELVVGSGNVALSD
+33 IAELLVGSGNVTMSD
-48 VVHAASRPQSLAQ
+48 VLQAPSRPQSLAQ

-70 RALAAILVGAALAAA
+70 RALAAVLVGAALAAA
-85 GTVMQTVLR
+85 GVIMQTVLR

-113 VIASLLLPF
+113 IIASLLLPF

-174 LMADDRASGVL
+174 LMADDRASGIL

-198 KVASLAPAILGGI
+198 RVASLAPAILVGI
-211 LLLSLL
+211 LLLALL
-217 GRQFDVMALGNDMAS
+217 GRQFDVMALGSDMAS
-232 GLGLGKAPAV
+232 GLGLGKAPAI
-242 IGLLATVVLS
+242 IGLLTTVVLS

-282 VLLPAAALMGAIALL
+282 LLLPAAALLGAVALL
-297 AADVSAQ
+297 AADVAAQ
-304 LLSSN
+304 LLSSH
-309 GTIIPT
+309 GTIIPA
-315 GIFAACF
+315 GVFAACF

-334 RGETRTRANLVSER
+334 KGETRTRANVVSQK

-355 VLYSALVGLMLAAFL
+355 VLYPILVGLMVAAFL

-381 WQTDWQ
+381 WQTDWN
-387 TDWQTV
+387 TV
-393 QALRMPRVLI
+393 YALRMPRVLI

-456 FALLAV
+456 FALLAM

-475 SARMSPERTA
+475 SIRMSPERTA
-485 LTGIAVAASLSA
+485 LTGIAVAASLAA

-539 PLMMVLAR
+539 PLMMILAR
-547 RFDILAMGRDE
+547 WFDILAMGRDE

-573 MLLAALAV
+573 MLLASLAV

-597 APHAARLCTGA
+597 APHAARLCSGA

-614 PVTALM
+614 PVTALI
-620 GAILTALADVF
+620 GAILTAFAEMF
-631 GRSLIAPQEIPA
+631 GRTLIAPQEIPA

-660 RQSR
+660 RESR

>member
-18 FSLFILAAVLLLGLI
+18 FSPFILAAVLLLGLT
-33 IAELVVGSGNVALSD
+33 IAELIVGSGNVALSD

-185 LWSSGLLEQSGWT
+185 LWSSGLLEQSGWN

-232 GLGLGKAPAV
+232 GLGLGKAPAI

-282 VLLPAAALMGAIALL
+282 VLLPAAALMGAVALL

-334 RGETRTRANLVSER
+334 RGETRTRANPVSER
-348 VLFQRKT
+348 VLFQRRT
-355 VLYSALVGLMLAAFL
+355 VLYSTLAGLMLAAFL

-387 TDWQTV
+387 TV
-393 QALRMPRVLI
+393 SALRMPRVLI

-462 LGAGL
+462 LGASL
-467 VVLCISLL
+467 VVLSISLL

-527 DVTALAPWLVLI
+527 DVAALAPWLVLI

-565 TMSARIWT
+565 TMSTRIWT

>member
-1 MTPRQAV
+1 MTPRHAV
-8 AEAAKPRIPV
+8 AEAAKPRIHI
-18 FSLFILAAVLLLGLI
+18 FSLFILATVLLLGLI

-48 VVHAASRPQSLAQ
+48 VLQALSRPQSLAQ

-70 RALAAILVGAALAAA
+70 RALAAVLVGAALAAA

-113 VIASLLLPF
+113 IIASLLLPF

-211 LLLSLL
+211 LLLALL

-232 GLGLGKAPAV
+232 GLGLGKAPAI

-282 VLLPAAALMGAIALL
+282 MLLPAAGLLGAIALL

-304 LLSSN
+304 LLSNN

-315 GIFAACF
+315 GVLAACF

-334 RGETRTRANLVSER
+334 KGEMRARANVVSEK

-355 VLYSALVGLMLAAFL
+355 VLYSALVGMMLAAFL

-381 WQTDWQ
+381 WQTDW
-387 TDWQTV
+387 DTV
-393 QALRMPRVLI
+393 SALRMPRVLI

-412 CAGLLLQLVTRNPLS
+412 CAGMLLQLVTRNPLS

-527 DVTALAPWLVLI
+527 DVAALAPWLVLI

-558 AESIGLN
+558 AESLGLN
-565 TMSARIWT
+565 TMSARLWT
-573 MLLAALAV
+573 MLLASLAV

-620 GAILTALADVF
+620 GAILTAFADMF
-631 GRSLIAPQEIPA
+631 GRTLIAPQEIPA